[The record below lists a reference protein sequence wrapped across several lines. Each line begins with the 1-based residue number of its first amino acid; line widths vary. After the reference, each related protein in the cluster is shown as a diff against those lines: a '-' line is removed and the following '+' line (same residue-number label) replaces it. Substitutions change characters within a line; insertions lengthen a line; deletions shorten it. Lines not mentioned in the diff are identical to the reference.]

1 MVSGSWEMTSPLIEM
16 VGPISDIANDAPSTA
31 YDWQKAFPW
40 RVRAYQKRMTI
51 DQGCGPKRR
60 TEDGVRLRNGVR
72 CVPVTLHSGR
82 LVFEDIEQRQHAHG
96 GQQTLISGGETGE
109 PDVAAQFANGLEL
122 GDQHAH
128 ARAVE
133 VGHALQV
140 QDELG
145 PILGQ
150 QRLDRCPKRHLTVVE
165 R

>member
-96 GQQTLISGGETGE
+96 GQQTLIPGGQVGQ
-109 PDVAAQFANGLEL
+109 PDVAALSSNCLEL

-128 ARAVE
+128 TRAVDM
-133 VGHALQV
+133 GDTLQV
-140 QDELG
+140 QDKLG
-145 PILGQ
+145 PSLRQ
-150 QRLDRCPKRHLTVVE
+150 QLLDRCAKRHLTVVE
-165 R
+165 Q